1 MLTLYTDIS
10 VICVHIV
17 LFLQRF
23 STFQV
28 LLVNRAAPMHTKE
41 ETIAVLKQFDIGNK
55 FSFLPVLPKA
65 SVLIPLFVK
74 NGQLQTLMTLRSKE
88 VT

>member
-1 MLTLYTDIS
+1 
-10 VICVHIV
+10 
-17 LFLQRF
+17 
-23 STFQV
+23 
-28 LLVNRAAPMHTKE
+28 MHTKE